1 MTYLDAVYRYESS
14 PTERVMRA
22 LDAMREVYG
31 IRRIEFAE
39 KDKSVRVEFDAS
51 RMNEEVIMKLLKQA
65 GLDVRERLS
74 LA

>member
-1 MTYLDAVYRYESS
+1 MTYLDAMYRYESS

-31 IRRIEFAE
+31 IRRIEFVD
-39 KDKSVRVEFDAS
+39 KDKTVRVEFDAS
-51 RMNEEVIMKLLKQA
+51 RMNEDVIMKLLKQA
-65 GLDVRERLS
+65 GLDVRQRLS

>member
-31 IRRIEFAE
+31 IRRIEFTE

-51 RMNEEVIMKLLKQA
+51 RMNEDVIMKLLKQA

>member
-1 MTYLDAVYRYESS
+1 MTYLDAMYRYESS

-31 IRRIEFAE
+31 IRRIEFVE
-39 KDKSVRVEFDAS
+39 KDKTVRVEFDAS
-51 RMNEEVIMKLLKQA
+51 RMNEDVIMKLLKQA
-65 GLDVRERLS
+65 GLDVRQRLS

>member
-31 IRRIEFAE
+31 IRRIEVAE

-51 RMNEEVIMKLLKQA
+51 RMNEDVIMKLLKQA

>member
-51 RMNEEVIMKLLKQA
+51 RMNEDVIMKLLKQA

>member
-1 MTYLDAVYRYESS
+1 MTYLDAMYRYESS

-31 IRRIEFAE
+31 IRRIEFVD
-39 KDKSVRVEFDAS
+39 KDRTVRVEFDAS
-51 RMNEEVIMKLLKQA
+51 RMNEDVIMKLLKQA
-65 GLDVRERLS
+65 GLDVRQRLS

>member
-1 MTYLDAVYRYESS
+1 MTYLDAMYRYESS

-31 IRRIEFAE
+31 IRRIEFVE
-39 KDKSVRVEFDAS
+39 KDKTVRVEFDAS

-65 GLDVRERLS
+65 GLDVRQRLS